1 MVSLHAYIVCTNVCN
16 MYVCSGPRPRQ
27 QIVIKNKMYVTMQ
40 IFFSAGI
47 NLEYTS
53 RPFFHFDMSFFLYSS
68 PRFQSNFNHICSNQI
83 NSLCRFDM
91 SRFLAAS
98 TQNNKASNRQIMIF
112 FATKPILSF
121 VRPHGNDCSGKST
134 PQFVPQ
140 GQKMAKY
147 RP

>member
-1 MVSLHAYIVCTNVCN
+1 

-112 FATKPILSF
+112 FLQLNPFYLSF
-121 VRPHGNDCSGKST
+121 GRTEMIVQGNLHLSSYLKDKKWQNIGHD
-134 PQFVPQ
+134 
-140 GQKMAKY
+140 
-147 RP
+147 

>member
-1 MVSLHAYIVCTNVCN
+1 MKKYILYYAICIALNNYFTIINYSSSWSDYMAHAYIVCTNVCN

-91 SRFLAAS
+91 SRFLAAR

-112 FATKPILSF
+112 IC
-121 VRPHGNDCSGKST
+121 N
-134 PQFVPQ
+134 
-140 GQKMAKY
+140 
-147 RP
+147 